1 MLFRISKYA
10 VKNTLRNKFLSLSS
24 VLVLTLLMF
33 FINILVLLHDVSHTI
48 IDGINSKMSISLYLK
63 DWYNLNSAD
72 VTWLMDSIQS
82 VSPVVELE
90 YKSKDEIL
98 NDIKAKE
105 PDLVKMLERNNP
117 LPNTIVISNIPLEVY
132 EKINPFIENKWYILA
147 QNDLDT
153 EEFSNYSVQYKKIQS
168 VINLINLLQ
177 VGLYVII
184 GIFLLSIFVIT
195 YSVIWNFIYYFRD
208 EIYITRL
215 VGWGRQFIYW
225 PFVIQWMIYSAIAFV
240 FSLIIFITL
249 LQNFNVA
256 FDTEYVLW
264 ASRLIFLQEFII
276 FMLVWGMSGWLSSW
290 KYLKK

>member
-1 MLFRISKYA
+1 MFFRISKYA

-48 IDGINSKMSISLYLK
+48 IEGINSKMSISLYLK
-63 DWYNLNSAD
+63 DWYNINSAD
-72 VTWLMDSIQS
+72 VTSLMDSIQS
-82 VSPVVELE
+82 VSPLVTLD

-117 LPNTIVISNIPLEVY
+117 LPNTISISNIPLEVY
-132 EKINPFIENKWYILA
+132 EKINPYIENKWYILA

-168 VINLINLLQ
+168 VTNLINLLQ

-215 VGWGRQFIYW
+215 VWGGRQFIYG
-225 PFVIQWMIYSAIAFV
+225 PFVIQWMIYSAMAFV
-240 FSLIIFITL
+240 LSLLIFITL
-249 LQNFNVA
+249 LQNFNAA
-256 FDTEYVLW
+256 FDTDYVLG
-264 ASRLIFLQEFII
+264 ASRLIFLQEFIV
-276 FMLVWGMSGWLSSW
+276 FMFVGWMSGWLSSW